1 MGISLAYALPR
12 FGLFVGQNVA
22 QLLGVGSTADFVR
35 TTAVAFFLLY
45 LILMVIWMVNS
56 HERKRAES
64 QARAADELLGR
75 FAQEQESVRKLRCD
89 ALADDHGLTNRE
101 KDILYLLAQG
111 RDLAFICETLF
122 LSKNTV
128 KSYQKTIYAKL
139 DVLQQAGDH
148 RPRAWGA
155 RRTSPLK
162 QAHPEVRFNDSSPI
176 TPGRAPHLKGGFA
189 VSRFGWGA
197 RARLR
202 P

>member
-1 MGISLAYALPR
+1 
-12 FGLFVGQNVA
+12 
-22 QLLGVGSTADFVR
+22 
-35 TTAVAFFLLY
+35 
-45 LILMVIWMVNS
+45 MVIWMVNS

-139 DVLQQAGDH
+139 DVHSKQEIIDLVHGEPDG
-148 RPRAWGA
+148 PR
-155 RRTSPLK
+155 R
-162 QAHPEVRFNDSSPI
+162 
-176 TPGRAPHLKGGFA
+176 
-189 VSRFGWGA
+189 
-197 RARLR
+197 
-202 P
+202 

>member
-1 MGISLAYALPR
+1 MVTTYAHSRTKLLVGISLAYALPR

-101 KDILYLLAQG
+101 KDIPYLLAQG

-139 DVLQQAGDH
+139 DVHSKQEIIDLVHGEPDG
-148 RPRAWGA
+148 PR
-155 RRTSPLK
+155 R
-162 QAHPEVRFNDSSPI
+162 
-176 TPGRAPHLKGGFA
+176 
-189 VSRFGWGA
+189 
-197 RARLR
+197 
-202 P
+202 